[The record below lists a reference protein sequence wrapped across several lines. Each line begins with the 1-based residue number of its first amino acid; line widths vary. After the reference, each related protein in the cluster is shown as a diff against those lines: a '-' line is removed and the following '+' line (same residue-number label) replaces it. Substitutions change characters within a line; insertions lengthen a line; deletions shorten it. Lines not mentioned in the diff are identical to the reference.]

1 MKNYKKLFLF
11 TLVVK
16 KNLKLK
22 LSIIINKETLQ
33 LDRTKWTTKVY
44 IRYEEK

>member
-16 KNLKLK
+16 KILKLN
-22 LSIIINKETLQ
+22 IIINKATLQ
-33 LDRTKWTTKVY
+33 LDHIKWTIKVY